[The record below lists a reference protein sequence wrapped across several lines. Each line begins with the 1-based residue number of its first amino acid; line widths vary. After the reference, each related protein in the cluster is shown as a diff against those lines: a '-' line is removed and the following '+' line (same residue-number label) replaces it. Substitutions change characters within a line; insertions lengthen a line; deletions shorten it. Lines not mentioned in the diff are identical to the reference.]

1 MRWPFTR
8 EIKPVLYEDVKSAD
22 LPNRELAEDAA
33 SEAISVRQTVLRVLE
48 TSALI
53 REKLASNVIQD
64 IRGGN
69 RQ

>member
-8 EIKPVLYEDVKSAD
+8 KINPVLSADIKSAD
-22 LPNRELAEDAA
+22 LPSRKLAEDAA
-33 SEAISVRQTVLRVLE
+33 SEAVDVRHTILRILE

-64 IRGGN
+64 IRGVD
-69 RQ
+69 RP